1 LKSAKQSSARLKALT
16 EQSIVRDNFSWLLGA
31 LLLFLI
37 AVPVADEVDVG
48 SPAVGAL
55 SFSLLAVIGIWSLR
69 GGGPLYRLG
78 LFFVVAVIAINFVGL
93 ILHDSVH
100 FGTFA
105 AVFGFLLVAI
115 VFTLNRVVRGTEVS
129 ANRLIGA
136 VCIYLMLG
144 VIWAVVYTI
153 IAMVDA
159 QAFRGIQVPDEHG
172 WDSGWLYFSFITM
185 TSVGYGDVLPVSPIA
200 RTLAYLQA
208 IFGQFYIAILVAG
221 LVSAYIT
228 ARGAEQSETAERSN

>member
-1 LKSAKQSSARLKALT
+1 
-16 EQSIVRDNFSWLLGA
+16 
-31 LLLFLI
+31 
-37 AVPVADEVDVG
+37 VPLADEVDAD

-55 SFSLLAVIGIWSLR
+55 SFSLLAMIGIWSLR
-69 GGGPLYRLG
+69 GGGYLYRLG
-78 LFFVVAVIAINFVGL
+78 VFFVVTVIAINFIGL
-93 ILHDSVH
+93 ILHDTVL

-105 AVFGFLLVAI
+105 AVFGFLLVSTL
-115 VFTLNRVVRGTEVS
+115 FTLNRVVRGTEVS
-129 ANRLIGA
+129 ANRLMGA

-153 IAMVDA
+153 VAMADP
-159 QAFRGIQVPDEHG
+159 QAFRGIKAPDGRG

-185 TSVGYGDVLPVSPIA
+185 TTVGYGDVAPVSAIA

-221 LVSAYIT
+221 LVGAYIT
-228 ARGAEQSETAERSN
+228 ARGRERH